1 MQYTPNTEAKSSQ
14 NMAPSREVGLGDA
27 GSEAVSPAL
36 ELSSLLGR
44 AGELAA
50 SMGLELD
57 AWMRA
62 AWSAYVDARPGLR
75 EHIQDM
81 QLMAQLTELRES
93 GRIGQA

>member
-1 MQYTPNTEAKSSQ
+1 MQHTPNTDEEFPKGIT
-14 NMAPSREVGLGDA
+14 PSREIGLGDA
-27 GSEAVSPAL
+27 GSEAVSPAR
-36 ELSSLLGR
+36 ELSAVLGR
-44 AGELAA
+44 AGTLAA

-75 EHIQDM
+75 EHIEDM
-81 QLMAQLTELRES
+81 QLIAQISELRQN